1 MAQARGRIDGHERCV
16 CVTRCVCVGVFVCM
30 RVCVCVCCGGGSH
43 PEKGGDVIKVYG
55 GVQVAQ
61 AGSLP
66 RLPLTFIPTAAKV
79 AEGV

>member
-1 MAQARGRIDGHERCV
+1 MCDQV
-16 CVTRCVCVGVFVCM
+16 CVRG
-30 RVCVCVCCGGGSH
+30 RVCVYVCVRVCVLRGGSH

-55 GVQVAQ
+55 GVQMAQ